1 MKEIIKEI
9 ELKNSTFH
17 SFNLANNKSNI
28 VLKVNEMNENVNN
41 DIQLISKLLMP
52 LKIRNS
58 KNKNDNYH
66 YIADKKNLEYPLIE
80 KKCPNFLKI
89 NINSNLSRYKKKNK
103 LLKKIHPRK
112 VLLSSKKNINN
123 NIISNDEKEYPCKI
137 IDEPINKTSVLLG
150 EKNEKEKDIYSM
162 NKNKNENDYNTPR
175 NNKSSLN
182 FQQCKNKKINSFNS
196 RNKVFPIRNLKNAS
210 YNYYITANQF
220 NTIQSTYNNSNENN
234 SFLNHSNDNN
244 ILVLNNSFNKKNED
258 YKLICNTYKDFK
270 NRKNSDSNENSNN
283 IAEKLSKIDLKFS
296 ELEKKI
302 NKSYH
307 LNYHDIN
314 KKKKKIQK
322 IKEKCKTLLKEL
334 DKKNN
339 FELQQIIRDIND
351 KLLSLDFKDFFGYLL
366 TLLKNYDKKIVNWS
380 YDIVEE
386 KNECPEELKYKNVRY
401 RHKIFMGML
410 NRQYINGL
418 NVNNHVNCLIKN
430 SRDKLKDNVITSY
443 NKYNRSCPQDKHK
456 DKLLRN
462 NYNYNDNKTKYFE
475 TFLKIKKNNI

>member
-17 SFNLANNKSNI
+17 NFNKANNKPNI

-52 LKIRNS
+52 LKIRKS
-58 KNKNDNYH
+58 KNKNDNNQ
-66 YIADKKNLEYPLIE
+66 YIVDKKNLEYPLIE
-80 KKCPNFLKI
+80 KKYPNFLKI

-112 VLLSSKKNINN
+112 VLISSKKNINN
-123 NIISNDEKEYPCKI
+123 NNIIYNDEKEYPCKI

-150 EKNEKEKDIYSM
+150 EKNEKDIYSM
-162 NKNKNENDYNTPR
+162 NKNTPR
-175 NNKSSLN
+175 NNKSSMN
-182 FQQCKNKKINSFNS
+182 FQQCENKKINCFNS

-234 SFLNHSNDNN
+234 SFLNHSNNNN

-258 YKLICNTYKDFK
+258 YKLICSTYKDIK
-270 NRKNSDSNENSNN
+270 NRKNSYSNEKSNN

-307 LNYHDIN
+307 FNYYEIN
-314 KKKKKIQK
+314 KKKKDIQK
-322 IKEKCKTLLKEL
+322 IKEKCKALLKEL

-339 FELQQIIRDIND
+339 FELQQIIREIND
-351 KLLSLDFKDFFGYLL
+351 TLLSLDFKDFFGYLL

-401 RHKIFMGML
+401 RHKKFMGIL
-410 NRQYINGL
+410 NRQYITGL
-418 NVNNHVNCLIKN
+418 NVNNHVNYLINN
-430 SRDKLKDNVITSY
+430 SRDKLGENGITSY

-462 NYNYNDNKTKYFE
+462 NYNNNKTKYYE
-475 TFLKIKKNNI
+475 TFLKIKKNNL